1 MSVRANRSHFKYQWL
16 SGFLIIILCI
26 FIHLSFLVPGS
37 KQGDFFKRL
46 EGLAYDLR
54 LQATLTMH
62 PKRAFLPI
70 IIVDIDEES
79 IKNLGRFPWSRS
91 VVAQL
96 HKKLVD
102 AGVSVIAYDVL
113 FSEPEINPIDRVINK
128 SKNEILNNALSE
140 IRDNYDADKTFS
152 TALTESDSVI
162 GLLLEHNQTLQ
173 VGTLPESVFQSDVS
187 IEVLPAPEFS
197 GYVAGL
203 ELLQQ
208 SVLGNGFINSAPDE
222 DGFVRYAMLLAKHN
236 GKLYPSLSLEVA
248 RLYTLSDN
256 IKVESTE
263 FGDDYTITGLKLGI
277 ETIPT
282 DDYGRVAIP
291 YRGPAFSFPYVSASD
306 VLDSKFDA
314 TLFDQSIVFIG
325 TSAVGH
331 ADLRTTPVGV
341 QYPGVEIHANLLE
354 GLIFPELLPSRPDWI
369 DGAVVLV
376 LLVVGLVGAFVL
388 PTLELTGIVVY
399 SFVSISSFL
408 SLNIYGWSQHY
419 LDFPQ
424 VSILAMLT
432 LQVVVLGSLSF
443 LNEHNQK
450 VQIKSIFDQYV
461 PPAHIQS
468 MLDNPKSLSMSGEK
482 RYMTVLFA
490 DIRNFTAI
498 SEQLNASELKALLN
512 LYFTPITQIIF
523 KHEGTIDKYVG
534 DMVMAFWNAPLRV
547 NKHEQY
553 AVLCALKMQRQVQEL
568 ESELAKQNMP
578 KLEIGIGINSG
589 DMNVGDMGS
598 VYRRSYTVIG
608 DAVNLGSR
616 LEGITKYYGAKIL
629 VSELTYSSCKDIT
642 FRPIDR
648 VKVKGKETA
657 VSIYEPVGLTAELDS
672 ERIKKVNLHKK
683 AWSSYLKQNW
693 DESLQGFTTLM
704 NNHPEE
710 KLYEIFCERIK
721 NLRVTDLDEDWDGSY
736 KHVTK

>member
-1 MSVRANRSHFKYQWL
+1 MSVRANWSQYKYQWL
-16 SGFLIIILCI
+16 SGFFIIILSI

-54 LQATLTMH
+54 LQSTLTMH

-70 IIVDIDEES
+70 IIVDIDEKS
-79 IKNLGRFPWSRS
+79 IKKLGRFPWSRS

-96 HKKLVD
+96 HRKLID
-102 AGVSVIAYDVL
+102 AEVSVIAYDVL
-113 FSEPEINPIDRVINK
+113 FSEPEINPIDKVINK
-128 SKNEILNNALSE
+128 SKNVALNNALSE
-140 IRDNYDADKTFS
+140 IRDNYDADKAFS
-152 TALTESDSVI
+152 DALSESDSVI
-162 GLLLEHNQTLQ
+162 GLLFEHNKTLQ
-173 VGTLPESVFQSDVS
+173 VGMLPTSIFVSDVDFDS
-187 IEVLPAPEFS
+187 LPAPEFS

-208 SVLGNGFINSAPDE
+208 NALGNGFINSAPDQ

-236 GKLYPSLSLEVA
+236 SQLYPSLALEVA
-248 RLYTLSDN
+248 RLYTFADT
-256 IKVESTE
+256 IKVESKE
-263 FGDDYTITGLKLGI
+263 FGDDFTITGLKLGI
-277 ETIPT
+277 DTIPT

-291 YRGPAFSFPYVSASD
+291 FRGPAFSFPYISAID
-306 VLDSKFDA
+306 VLENKFDVS
-314 TLFDQSIVFIG
+314 LFEQSIVFIG

-341 QYPGVEIHANLLE
+341 QYPGVEVHANLLE
-354 GLIFPELLPSRPDWI
+354 GLVFPELLPSRPDWI

-376 LLVVGLVGAFVL
+376 LLIVGFLGVIVL
-388 PTLELTGIVVY
+388 PTFELRGIILY
-399 SFVSISSFL
+399 FFTSISMFL

-424 VSILAMLT
+424 FAILTMLI
-432 LQVVVLGSLSF
+432 LQVIVLGSLSF
-443 LNEHNQK
+443 LNEHKQK
-450 VQIKSIFDQYV
+450 IQIKSIFDQYV

-468 MLDNPKSLSMSGEK
+468 MLDNPKSMSVSGEK
-482 RYMTVLFA
+482 RYMSVLFA

-498 SEQLNASELKALLN
+498 SEQLNASELKGLLN

-523 KHEGTIDKYVG
+523 EHEGTIDKYVG
-534 DMVMAFWNAPLRV
+534 DMVMAFWNAPLEV
-547 NKHEQY
+547 DVHEQL
-553 AVLCALKMQRQVQEL
+553 AVLCALKMQSAVKSL
-568 ESELAKQNMP
+568 EIELAKQNMP
-578 KLEIGIGINSG
+578 KIEIGIGVNSG

-598 VYRRSYTVIG
+598 IYRRAYTVIG

-616 LEGITKYYGAKIL
+616 LEGLTKYYGVKIL
-629 VSELTYSSCKDIT
+629 VNESTYANCKDIT

-657 VSIYEPVGLTAELDS
+657 VSIYEPIGLTADLGS
-672 ERIKKVNLHKK
+672 EVINKINLHKK

-704 NNHPEE
+704 NTHPEE
-710 KLYEIFCERIK
+710 KLYSIFCERIK
-721 NLRVTDLDEDWDGSY
+721 NLKTIKLVEDWDGSY

>member
-1 MSVRANRSHFKYQWL
+1 MSVRASWSQYKYQWL
-16 SGFLIIILCI
+16 SGLLIIILSI
-26 FIHLSFLVPGS
+26 FIHMSFLVPGS

-54 LQATLTMH
+54 LQSTLKMH

-70 IIVDIDEES
+70 IIVDIDEKS
-79 IKNLGRFPWSRS
+79 IKKLGRFPWSRS

-113 FSEPEINPIDRVINK
+113 FSEPELNPIDRVINK
-128 SKNEILNNALSE
+128 SNNELLNNTLSK

-152 TALTESDSVI
+152 TALSESDSVI

-187 IEVLPAPEFS
+187 FEALPAPEFS

-203 ELLQQ
+203 DLLQQ
-208 SVLGNGFINSAPDE
+208 SALGNGFINSAPDE

-236 GKLYPSLSLEVA
+236 GQFYPSLSLEVA
-248 RLYTLSDN
+248 RLYTLSDY

-263 FGDDYTITGLKLGI
+263 FGDDYTITGLKLGM

-291 YRGPAFSFPYVSASD
+291 FRGPAFSFPYVSASD

-341 QYPGVEIHANLLE
+341 QYPGVEVHANLLE

-376 LLVVGLVGAFVL
+376 LLIVGLVGVFVL
-388 PTLELTGIVVY
+388 PTLELTGIVLY

-408 SLNIYGWSQHY
+408 SLSIYGWSQHY

-424 VSILAMLT
+424 VSILAMLI

-443 LNEHNQK
+443 LNEHKQK
-450 VQIKSIFDQYV
+450 IQIKNIFDQYV

-523 KHEGTIDKYVG
+523 EHEGTIDKYVG
-534 DMVMAFWNAPLRV
+534 DMVMAFWNAPLKV
-547 NKHEQY
+547 NEHEQL
-553 AVLCALKMQRQVQEL
+553 AVLCAIKMQSRVQALEAEL
-568 ESELAKQNMP
+568 LKLSMP

-598 VYRRSYTVIG
+598 VYRRAYTVIG

-616 LEGITKYYGAKIL
+616 LEGITKYYGVKIL
-629 VSELTYSSCKDIT
+629 VSELTYTNCKDIT

-648 VKVKGKETA
+648 VKVKGKQKA
-657 VSIYEPVGLTAELDS
+657 VSIYEPMGLTPDLES
-672 ERIKKVNLHKK
+672 EKINTVNLHKK
-683 AWSSYLKQNW
+683 AWSSYLNQNW
-693 DESLQGFTTLM
+693 DESLLGFTTLM

-710 KLYEIFCERIK
+710 KLYSIFCERIK
-721 NLRVTDLDEDWDGSY
+721 NLRTIELGEDWDGSY